1 MKARRRKERRDPAAL
16 KTKGSSQV
24 SPPALGT
31 LETARFGRAAACV
44 CLILI
49 ALNLVVY
56 APVRHFEFVNWDD
69 FQYVTGNLHVSKGLI
84 WPNIVWALTTGY
96 YYWQPLT
103 WLSHMLDVQLY
114 GLNAGPHHV
123 TNVLFHATSTVLL
136 FLLLYRMTG
145 ALGRSGFVA
154 GLFAIHPLRVES
166 VAWIA
171 ERKDVLST
179 LFWMVTVWA

>member
-1 MKARRRKERRDPAAL
+1 MKPRRRKERRDPAAVKAKVL
-16 KTKGSSQV
+16 PAISQSDPGTRKTV
-24 SPPALGT
+24 P
-31 LETARFGRAAACV
+31 FGRAAACV
-44 CLILI
+44 CLILT

-136 FLLLYRMTG
+136 F
-145 ALGRSGFVA
+145 
-154 GLFAIHPLRVES
+154 
-166 VAWIA
+166 
-171 ERKDVLST
+171 
-179 LFWMVTVWA
+179 